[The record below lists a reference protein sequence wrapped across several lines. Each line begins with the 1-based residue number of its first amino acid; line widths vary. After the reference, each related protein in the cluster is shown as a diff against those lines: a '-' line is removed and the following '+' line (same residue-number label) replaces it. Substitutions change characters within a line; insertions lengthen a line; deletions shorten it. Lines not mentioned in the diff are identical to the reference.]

1 MSLTKEEKEYLSL
14 IDYLDSSYYEMTESA
29 HITKHRDIIDRLVK
43 ENEELRRL
51 GELTQELLIEKKV
64 INPQPISGVELYMHL
79 EGYIKHL
86 QSQLSTIVE
95 AAGPFLLSLKK
106 MESKSNGVSEPDEM
120 PISGFG
126 RSIRDVPIMGDL
138 RKLSEAVEEVDK

>member
-64 INPQPISGVELYMHL
+64 INPQPISGVELYTHL

-86 QSQLSTIVE
+86 QALSHPEEVREVSSEVTREEIADVMKRC
-95 AAGPFLLSLKK
+95 FSLKIYLL
-106 MESKSNGVSEPDEM
+106 DE
-120 PISGFG
+120 IGAHLLTVFDVKRRG
-126 RSIRDVPIMGDL
+126 RG
-138 RKLSEAVEEVDK
+138 KTN